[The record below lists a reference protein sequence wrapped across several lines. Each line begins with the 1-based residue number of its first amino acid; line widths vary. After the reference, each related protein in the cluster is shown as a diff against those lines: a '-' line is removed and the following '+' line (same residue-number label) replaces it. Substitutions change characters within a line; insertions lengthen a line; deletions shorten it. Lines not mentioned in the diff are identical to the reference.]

1 MLKMSENLSAIY
13 QRFLIILVAFLTFT
27 LCILPMSKLPM
38 WNGEEPGHR
47 NQYELMAEAI
57 LDGRLHLVYGD
68 EWELELLKNPYDP
81 AEREE
86 SGVTFHWDHAYY
98 NGHYYMYFGV
108 VPVFL
113 TFLPYRIV
121 TGEALTT
128 YHATQIF
135 TVVIV
140 IGIFVLFRMLS
151 KLFFQKLDLLP
162 YLSLSAAFSVMS
174 VWYAAAR
181 PALYCTAITAG
192 IALELWSIYFFVRAV
207 YYDGTE
213 NRKILFAAVGALLG
227 ALVFGC
233 RPTIGLAN
241 IVVLPLLFVFL
252 RERKIKAKLIGKL
265 ALAASPYLVVAVC
278 LMMYNYV
285 RFGDPMEFGQ
295 AYQLTVTDQSS
306 YSMSIGLYQIFRI
319 VNDTITNFFAY
330 SGMDSVFPY
339 LRASS
344 VFMNFPVL
352 MLSVFIIH
360 PLVYKKFLQTKTSYF
375 LIGLVVAVLLITAAD
390 ILWSPYLT
398 ERYRMDTYFLL
409 AIVCFMIL
417 GFLYD
422 GTSHKRI
429 MNVIIVS
436 FSALTVLSSLLLC
449 MERIYGDYP
458 DTVIRV
464 SELFSIF

>member
-1 MLKMSENLSAIY
+1 MLKLSEKHAVISQKL
-13 QRFLIILVAFLTFT
+13 LIVFVAVITFM
-27 LCILPMSKLPM
+27 LCILPMSKLPI
-38 WNGEEPGHR
+38 WNGEDPGHR

-57 LDGRLHLVYGD
+57 LEGRIHLAYGD
-68 EWELELLKNPYDP
+68 EGELELLKNPYDP

-86 SGVTFHWDHAYY
+86 AGVVYHWDHAYY
-98 NGHYYMYFGV
+98 NGHYYMYFGI

-121 TGEALTT
+121 TGHALTT

-135 TVVIV
+135 TVAIV

-151 KLFFQKLDLLP
+151 KLFFKKLDILP
-162 YLSLSAAFSVMS
+162 YLSLSVAFSVMS

-207 YYDGTE
+207 YCDGTE

-252 RERKIKAKLIGKL
+252 RERKITAKLIGKL
-265 ALAASPYLVVAVC
+265 ALAALPYFVVAAC
-278 LMMYNYV
+278 LMTYNYV
-285 RFGDPMEFGQ
+285 RFDNPFEFGQ

-306 YSMSIGLYQIFRI
+306 YNMSIGLYEIFRI
-319 VNDTITNFFAY
+319 VNDTISNFFAY

-344 VFMNFPVL
+344 VFMNFPIL

-360 PLVYKKFLQTKTSYF
+360 PLVYKKLLSTKTSYF
-375 LIGLVVAVLLITAAD
+375 VGGLAVSVLIITAAD
-390 ILWSPYLT
+390 ILWSPYFT
-398 ERYRMDTYFLL
+398 ERYRMDMYFLM
-409 AIVCFMIL
+409 AIACFVIL

-422 GTSHKRI
+422 GASHKRI
-429 MNVIIVS
+429 MNIVIVG
-436 FSALTVLSSLLLC
+436 FSVLTVASSLLLC

-458 DTVIRV
+458 DAAIKV
-464 SELFSIF
+464 SDLFSVF